1 VEAALAAIIGEVL
14 SVDTVKA
21 DDDFFSLGGDSVLAT
36 QAVTRIRTWLDTPD
50 IMVADIF
57 AGRTVAALAGRLTA
71 RETAPGRL
79 EQVAELYLEISAM
92 DAAQVLTES
101 TDSAAAQ

>member
-1 VEAALAAIIGEVL
+1 
-14 SVDTVKA
+14 
-21 DDDFFSLGGDSVLAT
+21 
-36 QAVTRIRTWLDTPD
+36 
-50 IMVADIF
+50 
-57 AGRTVAALAGRLTA
+57 VAALAGRLTA